1 VEITMEIKVTIPDDL
16 FQRASNLAQEI
27 HWSFDGLVRVAL
39 KDYLDSYPK
48 SEITRQLNELY
59 EHEDSSLDPALMQM
73 QMTALDLEDWSG
85 EWEEWKKRKDETSHP
100 G

>member
-16 FQRASNLAQEI
+16 FQRASNLAQDI

-48 SEITRQLNELY
+48 SNQ
-59 EHEDSSLDPALMQM
+59 A
-73 QMTALDLEDWSG
+73 
-85 EWEEWKKRKDETSHP
+85 
-100 G
+100 